1 MQVLVKICS
10 KFSHVTE
17 TSPNFEEL
25 LLSFTSYK
33 LFKLKASPL
42 MSENTTLCFQLY
54 MFSVK
59 TSIKIGFS
67 FFFLRT
73 AETAYVRQLNYICF
87 ALHFSFLR
95 KNDPPIFSKSNNLQ
109 VRKLT
114 VSTMTKL

>member
-1 MQVLVKICS
+1 MGDYSV
-10 KFSHVTE
+10 FSTLYV
-17 TSPNFEEL
+17 F
-25 LLSFTSYK
+25 
-33 LFKLKASPL
+33 
-42 MSENTTLCFQLY
+42 SEN
-54 MFSVK
+54 VK
-59 TSIKIGFS
+59 MSIKIRFFFFF

-95 KNDPPIFSKSNNLQ
+95 KNYPPIFSKSNNLQ